1 MKKLKDLLSGI
12 LTKKKRFSE
21 SVRLVDVE
29 AVRPVDG
36 LFFKIDGQ
44 DRQVYEFVDPL
55 SMATERFIAYMAL
68 NQEAVLR
75 ADLAF
80 VNETLAEAME
90 QINTGKLAQ
99 AGYLVYTVL
108 DAMNNISPFD
118 HLLDIATV
126 FFVVDGE
133 NPATY
138 DHGLAEKKKEAMR
151 AHQQSIFFLQKPSR
165 KLEEAWAELA
175 RRHPKCFAGGGHQA
189 GRRPARAWRAER
201 LAHFQREHE
210 LALELAQGVPSEQ
223 AGLLARPV
231 EDYFIVRDYFYKKHK
246 PETPKE
252 TWPLSK

>member
-151 AHQQSIFFLQKPSR
+151 AHQQSIFFCKNLAANLRRHGLSLPEDTPSALQAGDT
-165 KLEEAWAELA
+165 KLAVA
-175 RRHPKCFAGGGHQA
+175 RRVLG
-189 GRRPARAWRAER
+189 
-201 LAHFQREHE
+201 
-210 LALELAQGVPSEQ
+210 ALKGSRTSSAS
-223 AGLLARPV
+223 
-231 EDYFIVRDYFYKKHK
+231 
-246 PETPKE
+246 T
-252 TWPLSK
+252 S